1 MTTEPALSRA
11 ATDAGDAEASV
22 ARFCTDLERL
32 RAEIGRRL
40 VGQADIVEGVLA
52 ALLAGGHVLLEGVPG
67 LGKTLLVKTLG
78 EALDLSFS
86 RVQFTPDLMPADVIG
101 TNMIVESGGERR
113 FEFQRGP
120 IFAHLVLADE
130 INRATPKTQSAL
142 LEAMQEQ
149 SVTVGKQSY
158 PLPPP
163 FFVLATQNP
172 IEMEGTYP
180 LPEAQLDRFFFKL
193 RVDFPARDE
202 LHAILD
208 RTTGSVDPEVRP
220 ALGRERILEMRDLV
234 RQVPVARP
242 VQDYAVRLVEA
253 THPARAAGSGAGAAD
268 VTKFVRYGSS
278 PRGAQALVL
287 AAKIR
292 ALAAGRFT
300 PSFDDVRRAAP
311 PALRHRVL
319 LNFEG
324 EAEGISTD
332 AVLAAIMAA
341 LPEQT

>member
-1 MTTEPALSRA
+1 MTDSP
-11 ATDAGDAEASV
+11 AEAV
-22 ARFCTDLERL
+22 ARFRADLATLSREV
-32 RAEIGRRL
+32 GRRL
-40 VGQADIVEGVLA
+40 VGQTEIVQGVVT

-67 LGKTLLVKTLG
+67 VGKTLLVKTL
-78 EALDLSFS
+78 AQAVDLTFA
-86 RVQFTPDLMPADVIG
+86 RVQFTPDLMPADITG
-101 TNMIVESGGERR
+101 TNMIVEGGRDGARR

-149 SVTVGKQSY
+149 SVTVGKQTY
-158 PLPPP
+158 PLEPP

-172 IEMEGTYP
+172 IEMEGTYA

-193 RVDFPARDE
+193 RVDLPGDAD

-208 RTTGSVDPEVRP
+208 RTTGASDPAVTPVLTR
-220 ALGRERILEMRDLV
+220 ARLLELRDLV

-242 VQDYAVRLVEA
+242 IQDYAVRLIGE
-253 THPARAAGSGAGAAD
+253 THPARSTVAR
-268 VTKFVRYGSS
+268 VKKLVRYGSS
-278 PRGAQALVL
+278 PRGAQAVIL
-287 AAKIR
+287 AAKVR
-292 ALAAGRFT
+292 ALADGRFA
-300 PSFDDVRRAAP
+300 PSFDDVRRVAA

-324 EAEGISTD
+324 ESEGVSPD
-332 AVLAAIMAA
+332 AILGDILAT
-341 LPEQT
+341 LPEGA

>member
-1 MTTEPALSRA
+1 VSASQSFASAADAVAAFRA
-11 ATDAGDAEASV
+11 
-22 ARFCTDLERL
+22 DLDKL

-40 VGQADIVEGVLA
+40 VGQGDIVEGVIA

-67 LGKTLLVKTLG
+67 LGKTLLVRTLA
-78 EALDLSFS
+78 EALELSFA
-86 RVQFTPDLMPADVIG
+86 RVQFTPDLMPADVVG
-101 TNMIVESGGERR
+101 TNMIVEADGQRR

-120 IFAHLVLADE
+120 IFANLVLADE

-149 SVTVGKQSY
+149 AVTVGKQTY
-158 PLPPP
+158 PLAPP

-193 RVDFPARDE
+193 RVELPGNDD

-208 RTTGSVDPEVRP
+208 RTTGATDPVVRP
-220 ALGRERILEMRDLV
+220 VLGRARLLELRDLV

-242 VQDYAVRLVEA
+242 IQDYAVRLIEA
-253 THPARAAGSGAGAAD
+253 THPARSSVAR
-268 VTKFVRYGSS
+268 VKKLVRYGSS
-278 PRGAQALVL
+278 PRGAQAVIL

-292 ALAAGRFT
+292 ALSDGRFA
-300 PSFDDVRRAAP
+300 PSFDDVRRSAA

-324 EAEGISTD
+324 EAEGVSTD
-332 AVLAAIMAA
+332 DVLAEVLAA
-341 LPEQT
+341 LPEGA